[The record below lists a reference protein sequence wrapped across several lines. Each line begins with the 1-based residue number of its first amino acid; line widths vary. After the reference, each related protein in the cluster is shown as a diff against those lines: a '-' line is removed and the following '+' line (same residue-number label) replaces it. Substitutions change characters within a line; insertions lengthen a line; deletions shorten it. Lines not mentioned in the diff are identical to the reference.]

1 MSDSFPKDWLTSK
14 EILLKTG
21 ISRAT
26 LNNYIKM
33 EILPRPLVKKPR
45 GLMGGT
51 RIIGCFPPGVLDRIQ
66 EIQLMKRSGKSMEDV
81 VRELSHVPVRGHE
94 DAQVLDEEEPLE
106 KEEPAEQEPVYNLN
120 QGPRLSLGEIGS
132 PAYLVNYEFQ
142 VEWINQEAEEEIFG
156 RPVGLIKGSD
166 SRNVFR
172 LLFHWQFHD
181 RVKNWKDLIAFHM
194 SFAKVKYTKGW
205 MENIYLGISEGE
217 VRVLK
222 EVYERVEPVRMQT
235 VTDSALSLLMEDGS
249 TKTYRVYSVFFTEGI
264 LFIYS

>member
-1 MSDSFPKDWLTSK
+1 MSELFPKDWLTSK

-45 GLMGGT
+45 GRMGGT
-51 RIIGCFPPGVLDRIQ
+51 KKIGCFPPGVLERIQ
-66 EIQLMKRSGKSMEDV
+66 EIQVMKRSGKTMDEV
-81 VRELSHVPVRGHE
+81 VHELRHVPVRGHE
-94 DAQVLDEEEPLE
+94 NVQVADEEETVE
-106 KEEPAEQEPVYNLN
+106 KEGAVEQETTLNLN
-120 QGPRLSLGEIGS
+120 QGPRLSFGEIGS

-156 RPVGLIKGSD
+156 RPVRLLKGPD
-166 SRNVFR
+166 SRNIFR

-222 EVYERVEPVRMQT
+222 EVYEKVDPVRMKT
-235 VTDSALSLLMEDGS
+235 VMDSALSMLMEDGA
-249 TKTYRVYSVFFTEGI
+249 TKTYRVYSVFFMEGI
-264 LFIYS
+264 FFVYS